1 MHEVSSLWKDCEFF
15 HWPSLLNSDTLA
27 YVKCIVGYISERNS
41 PTNMIS
47 HASTKS
53 FMITF
58 ASKLR
63 VRASTSN
70 IDVVIV
76 DPDFINSRIAK
87 AIGANTAKHGGPQL
101 MAALMKDALEM
112 GGVGVVN
119 LPISHSVKVYAL
131 RGKFKISPLRFPWR
145 LTLVSF

>member
-1 MHEVSSLWKDCEFF
+1 
-15 HWPSLLNSDTLA
+15 
-27 YVKCIVGYISERNS
+27 
-41 PTNMIS
+41 MIS

-70 IDVVIV
+70 IDVIIV
-76 DPDFINSRIAK
+76 DPDFINSRIANT
-87 AIGANTAKHGGPQL
+87 IGANTAKRAGPQL
-101 MAALMKDALEM
+101 MAALMKEAVEM

-119 LPISHSVKVYAL
+119 LPITHSVKVYAL
-131 RGKFKISPLRFPWR
+131 RGKFKFSPSRFPWR
-145 LTLVSF
+145 LTLISFCSPESHL